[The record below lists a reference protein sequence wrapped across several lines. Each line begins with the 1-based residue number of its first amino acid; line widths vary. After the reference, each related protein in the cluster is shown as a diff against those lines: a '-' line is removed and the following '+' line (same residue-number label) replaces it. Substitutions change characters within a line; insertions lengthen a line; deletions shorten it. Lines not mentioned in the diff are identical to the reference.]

1 MLCSCIIQAGNFLLT
16 TTIIFKI
23 ILFIK
28 QIRHFDL
35 QKFEHAVYKL
45 TEASGIAVVSVT
57 AVALLELLARIQR
70 QGVTKFF
77 DEFFA

>member
-77 DEFFA
+77 DDFFA